1 MFSVPLNSF
10 VHRVSDKSQVMANA
24 TECGCQLK
32 RVRRSRNWLL
42 VAQEQQLIEFKT
54 LLTNEKDGW
63 IAIAIDKAL
72 PKPMVCL
79 ASLLAATPS
88 MTVAQLVMES
98 GCSMAEARRAIDEHE
113 GL

>member
-10 VHRVSDKSQVMANA
+10 VHRVSDKGQVMANA
-24 TECGCQLK
+24 AECGCQLK

-42 VAQEQQLIEFKT
+42 VAQEDQLVEFKT
-54 LLTNEKDGW
+54 MLTHEKDGW
-63 IAIAIDKAL
+63 IVIAIDKVL
-72 PKPMVCL
+72 PKPVVCL